1 MPGRDWR
8 FRVEDIISAIEKIC
22 AFTKDAD
29 FDAFVANQMAV
40 DAVIRNL
47 EIIGEAARH
56 IPAEIEAKHPEIG
69 WPEMR
74 AIRNIL
80 IHEYF
85 GVDVAIIWHTVQTDL
100 PPLLPKLRNI
110 LGNES
115 K

>member
-8 FRVEDIISAIEKIC
+8 FRVEDIISAIEKIF

-29 FDAFVANQMAV
+29 FDAFVANEMAV

-56 IPAEIEAKHPEIG
+56 IPAEIEAKYPDIG
-69 WPEMR
+69 WVEMR

-100 PPLLPKLRNI
+100 SPLLPNLRNI

>member
-8 FRVEDIISAIEKIC
+8 FRIEDIILAIGKISS
-22 AFTKDAD
+22 FTQNAD
-29 FDAFVANQMAV
+29 FDAFVANEMAV

-56 IPAEIEAKHPEIG
+56 IPADIEAKFPDIG
-69 WPEMR
+69 WVEMR

-85 GVDVAIIWHTVQTDL
+85 GVDPAIIWHTVKNDL
-100 PPLLPKLRNI
+100 PPLLSRLQRV
-110 LGNES
+110 LDE
-115 K
+115 

>member
-8 FRVEDIISAIEKIC
+8 FRVEDIISAIAKIC
-22 AFTKDAD
+22 EFTKDAD
-29 FDAFVANQMAV
+29 YSVFVANEMTV

-56 IPAEIEAKHPEIG
+56 IPAEIETKYPDIE
-69 WPEMR
+69 WQEMR

-85 GVDVAIIWHTVQTDL
+85 GVDLAVVWHTVKKDL
-100 PPLLPKLRNI
+100 PPLLSKLRDV
-110 LGNES
+110 LARER
-115 K
+115 